1 MRKIFFLVFITIA
14 LAACSK
20 SNDDSANVPETD
32 YQLSADGLTL
42 VKWLNPLT
50 SGINMQADSRLRE
63 VNTIGEK
70 AFKDCSRLQS
80 VIFPDNLKEINTEA
94 FAGTDLRTSV
104 VFNSY
109 SDVVFGER
117 VFSNTRITS
126 ITLPKTKELSA
137 EIFANCTAL
146 KNITFAKTGKIGRGA
161 FKGCTAIEQIDLSQA
176 EAIAIGAETFA
187 GCKRLKKV
195 IFSVTMN
202 LKPIGDKAFAN
213 CESLENLTV
222 LALYPPYFEGNPFQG
237 ISYPTVYVPA
247 TPDDLIDI
255 YKRDSQWKALADK
268 IHKL

>member
-1 MRKIFFLVFITIA
+1 MVFITIT

-195 IFSVTMN
+195 ILSVTMN

-222 LALYPPYFEGNPFQG
+222 LALYPPYFEGNPFQD

>member
-1 MRKIFFLVFITIA
+1 MKKIFFLVFITIA

-161 FKGCTAIEQIDLSQA
+161 FKGWTAIEQIDLSQA

-195 IFSVTMN
+195 ILSVTMN

>member
-1 MRKIFFLVFITIA
+1 MRKIFFLVFITIT

-146 KNITFAKTGKIGRGA
+146 KNITFAKIGKIGRGA

-187 GCKRLKKV
+187 GCKHLKKV
-195 IFSVTMN
+195 ILSVTMN

>member
-1 MRKIFFLVFITIA
+1 MKKIFFLVFITIA

-187 GCKRLKKV
+187 GCKRLKK
-195 IFSVTMN
+195 
-202 LKPIGDKAFAN
+202 
-213 CESLENLTV
+213 
-222 LALYPPYFEGNPFQG
+222 
-237 ISYPTVYVPA
+237 
-247 TPDDLIDI
+247 
-255 YKRDSQWKALADK
+255 
-268 IHKL
+268 

>member
-1 MRKIFFLVFITIA
+1 MVFITIT

-80 VIFPDNLKEINTEA
+80 IIFPDNLKEINTEA

-195 IFSVTMN
+195 ILSVTMN

>member
-1 MRKIFFLVFITIA
+1 MVFITIA

-195 IFSVTMN
+195 ILSVTMN

>member
-195 IFSVTMN
+195 ILSVTMN

-268 IHKL
+268 IHKR

>member
-42 VKWLNPLT
+42 VTWLNPLT

-195 IFSVTMN
+195 ILSVTMN

>member
-195 IFSVTMN
+195 ILSVTMN

-268 IHKL
+268 IYKL

>member
-1 MRKIFFLVFITIA
+1 MVFITIT

-146 KNITFAKTGKIGRGA
+146 KNITFAKIGKIGRGA

-195 IFSVTMN
+195 ILSVTMN

-237 ISYPTVYVPA
+237 IPYPTVYVPA

-268 IHKL
+268 IYKL

>member
-1 MRKIFFLVFITIA
+1 MKKIFFLVFITIA

-70 AFKDCSRLQS
+70 AFKDCSRLQFI
-80 VIFPDNLKEINTEA
+80 IFPDNLKEINTEA

-146 KNITFAKTGKIGRGA
+146 RNITFAKTGKIGRGA

-195 IFSVTMN
+195 ILSVTMN

-255 YKRDSQWKALADK
+255 YKRDSQWKALAYK

>member
-1 MRKIFFLVFITIA
+1 M
-14 LAACSK
+14 
-20 SNDDSANVPETD
+20 
-32 YQLSADGLTL
+32 
-42 VKWLNPLT
+42 
-50 SGINMQADSRLRE
+50 
-63 VNTIGEK
+63 
-70 AFKDCSRLQS
+70 
-80 VIFPDNLKEINTEA
+80 
-94 FAGTDLRTSV
+94 
-104 VFNSY
+104 
-109 SDVVFGER
+109 FGER

-195 IFSVTMN
+195 ILSVTMN

>member
-50 SGINMQADSRLRE
+50 SGINMQADSRFRE

-195 IFSVTMN
+195 ILSVTMN

>member
-1 MRKIFFLVFITIA
+1 MKKIFFLVFITIA

-20 SNDDSANVPETD
+20 SDDDSANVPETD

-195 IFSVTMN
+195 ILSVTMN
-202 LKPIGDKAFAN
+202 LKPIGEKAFAN

>member
-195 IFSVTMN
+195 ILSVTMN

>member
-195 IFSVTMN
+195 ILSVTMN

-247 TPDDLIDI
+247 TPDDVIDI

>member
-1 MRKIFFLVFITIA
+1 MKKIFFLVFITIA

-70 AFKDCSRLQS
+70 AFKDCSRLQFI
-80 VIFPDNLKEINTEA
+80 IFPDNLKEINTEA

-146 KNITFAKTGKIGRGA
+146 RNITFAKTGKIGRGA

-195 IFSVTMN
+195 ILSVTMN

>member
-1 MRKIFFLVFITIA
+1 MKKIFFLVFITIA

-104 VFNSY
+104 VFKSY

-195 IFSVTMN
+195 ILSVTMN

>member
-1 MRKIFFLVFITIA
+1 MKKIFFLVFITIA

-94 FAGTDLRTSV
+94 FAGTNLRTSV

-195 IFSVTMN
+195 ILSVTMN